1 MQIDTAF
8 ITEAI
13 ENADKR
19 LKKNLIEAIE
29 EEDFSLAGMFL
40 DDMIVVHKEALEEE
54 TRDNPS
60 QADMEKELNEDA
72 DRAGIR

>member
-13 ENADKR
+13 DNASTEENKC
-19 LKKNLIEAIE
+19 LLEAMEMKSARNTGFILM
-29 EEDFSLAGMFL
+29 S
-40 DDMIVVHKEALEEE
+40 IVDAHLEALEEE

-60 QADMEKELNEDA
+60 QGDMEKELNEDA
-72 DRAGIR
+72 DRAGIN